1 MALRRERR
9 RRRASITSLIDV
21 IFLLLLFFMLSS
33 TFSQFSE
40 LTIASVTDGDAPRAS
55 APQTDSVTLEILP
68 EALRLNGNSV
78 SDAELAASL
87 SSFAAT
93 GPQVSVTI
101 AEAVTTQRMIETLVL
116 LNSVDGISI
125 QLVEPG

>member
-40 LTIASVTDGDAPRAS
+40 LNIASVADSEVTSSS
-55 APQTDSVTLEILP
+55 APQVDTVTLEILP
-68 EALRLNGNSV
+68 EALRLNGTSV
-78 SDAELAASL
+78 SETDVAIRL
-87 SSFAAT
+87 STLVTPQS
-93 GPQVSVTI
+93 QVSVTI
-101 AEAVTTQRMIETLVL
+101 ADAVTTQRMIETLVL
-116 LNSVDGISI
+116 LNSVEGISI
-125 QLVEPG
+125 QLVEPR

>member
-40 LTIASVTDGDAPRAS
+40 LTIASVADGDAPRAS

-78 SDAELAASL
+78 SDSELAASL
-87 SSFAAT
+87 SSFVAAR
-93 GPQVSVTI
+93 PQVSVTI